1 MHFFGD
7 NVLLS
12 RTHSPPGSTNIFT
25 GVSADWNVVQSL
37 YSIADIQ
44 SCIDKV
50 RPVRFGEHL
59 VSFVNTFT
67 LYSIILT
74 SHKFLTYFS
83 RIYMNSKLP
92 RIVQVIVLAVLI
104 G

>member
-1 MHFFGD
+1 MMKELVHFFGD

-25 GVSADWNVVQSL
+25 GVTADWNVVQSL
-37 YSIADIQ
+37 YSVANIQ

-59 VSFVNTFT
+59 VSFVNIFT
-67 LYSIILT
+67 LYFYYINITQISNIL
-74 SHKFLTYFS
+74 S

-92 RIVQVIVLAVLI
+92 RIVLL
-104 G
+104 